1 MEGLEKQVRETYER
15 AFWDLVDKDP
25 PDVEHI
31 GKLLEEIIGILC
43 NFVPSRTDIHA
54 MIREDLASVD
64 WELQTKLLK
73 WAERFQAPIYDQVT
87 ESWRRKLPEK
97 LSIFLKKYYEHL
109 EKINKQ
115 LWEERR
121 KMTQGP
127 QLKSGCN

>member
-1 MEGLEKQVRETYER
+1 MEGLEKQIRETYER

-31 GKLLEEIIGILC
+31 GKLLEEIIEILC

-87 ESWRRKLPEK
+87 ESWKRKLPEK
-97 LSIFLKKYYEHL
+97 LSVFLNQGKKL
-109 EKINKQ
+109 GPLKTVLLSFRI
-115 LWEERR
+115 
-121 KMTQGP
+121 KMQSP
-127 QLKSGCN
+127 VRSGFT

>member
-1 MEGLEKQVRETYER
+1 MEGLEKQIRETYER

-31 GKLLEEIIGILC
+31 GKLLEEIIEILC

-87 ESWRRKLPEK
+87 ESWKRKLPEK
-97 LSIFLKKYYEHL
+97 LSVFLNQGKKL
-109 EKINKQ
+109 GPLKTVLLSFLI
-115 LWEERR
+115 
-121 KMTQGP
+121 KMLSLVRNGFI
-127 QLKSGCN
+127 